1 MMPKTQFMPM
11 NSRGKGAL
19 ARAYNFANRSSG
31 YVLSPAAFLN
41 GPTQKTP
48 LVTNSDTI
56 AILDT
61 ATIPDTTIDYV
72 IVGAGITGAYLAKR
86 LSMLFPDKKI
96 LVLEKDQH
104 IGGRLHSNANAEVID
119 PLNKIAH
126 EFGGMRIFP
135 SIHPRAN
142 QLLKLNGLDIVEV
155 PYVQDNGIYYGR
167 SKRFKNSDIF
177 PDTESVYYVDEGEKG
192 ENVNHLITN
201 NVSSTIIQNGYTY
214 NFDFNNRKELY
225 KSSLSSHDFKETV
238 MNGENKI
245 SNENWNRFC
254 EISGYPGLFN
264 IPMSFVCGVSKMLS
278 LNQYNVSTQYC
289 IVNGYQQVPQTLL
302 NSFTT
307 TSFEQVVQKNMG
319 PTRNIL
325 HNVSL
330 SKFETNQDKTVKLL
344 LTDENN
350 TSYQVDTKN
359 LYICTAASSVFTIAG
374 FPSNFIKRAQN
385 QLIHL
390 PLFKLFFYYKNN
402 WWDTLEI
409 SSGRST
415 TDLNINQLWFHS
427 SNILMTYSAGNDATY
442 WASKI
447 PRSHQTDFINIDTTT
462 DELVTEVLNCCSKMF
477 PEAGQIPQP
486 DKIAWAY
493 WNNGTTVWSAFDLN
507 NFDKRVKTDV
517 QKELIYPFPDN
528 DHICYLNN
536 DISLNQ
542 GWVEG
547 SIELVDDF
555 LLEQFN
561 LPNIMNIKSL

>member
-1 MMPKTQFMPM
+1 MPM
-11 NSRGKGAL
+11 NSRGKAGL

-41 GPTQKTP
+41 RPTQKAP

-56 AILDT
+56 IVPDT

-72 IVGAGITGAYLAKR
+72 IVNSGITGAYLAKR

-96 LVLEKDQH
+96 LILEKDPH
-104 IGGRLHSNANAEVID
+104 IGGRLHSNTNAEVID
-119 PLNKIAH
+119 QDKNIAP

-135 SIHPRAN
+135 SIHPRVD
-142 QLLKLNGLDIVEV
+142 QLLKLLSLTIVEF

-167 SKRFKNSDIF
+167 TNRFKNSDIF
-177 PDTESVYYVDEGEKG
+177 PSTDSVYYVDEGEKG
-192 ENVNHLITN
+192 KNVTDLITDN
-201 NVSSTIIQNGYTY
+201 ISSTITQYGHTN
-214 NFDFNNRKELY
+214 NFDFNNRKMLFQ
-225 KSSLSSHDFKETV
+225 SSLSTRDFKETV
-238 MNGENKI
+238 VNGENKI

-264 IPMSFVCGVSKMLS
+264 TPMSFVCGAIKMLS
-278 LNQYNVSTQYC
+278 FNQYKVSTQYW
-289 IVNGYQQVPQTLL
+289 IVNGYQQVPQILL
-302 NSFTT
+302 SAFSK
-307 TSFEQVVQKNMG
+307 TSFEQVVQKNMVS
-319 PTRNIL
+319 TRNIL

-330 SKFETNQDKTVKLL
+330 SKFETNQDKTIKLL

-350 TSYQVDTKN
+350 TSYQVDTKK
-359 LYICTAASSVFTIAG
+359 LYICSPASNISTMLG
-374 FPSNFIKRAQN
+374 FPINFIKHVQN

-390 PLFKLFFYYKNN
+390 PLFKLFFYYENN
-402 WWDTLEI
+402 WWDSLDV

-415 TDLNINQLWFHS
+415 TDLNINQLWFYS
-427 SNILMTYSAGNDATY
+427 SNLLLTYSAGNDATY
-442 WASKI
+442 WANKI
-447 PRSHQTDFINIDTTT
+447 PRANQSDFINIDTTNNS
-462 DELVTEVLNCCSKMF
+462 LVTEVLNCCSKMF
-477 PEAGQIPQP
+477 PEAGQIPLP

-507 NFDKRVKTDV
+507 NFDKTVKTDV

-528 DHICYLNN
+528 DDICYLNN

-547 SIELVDDF
+547 SLELVDDF

-561 LPNIMNIKSL
+561 VPNIMDIKTL